1 MATQNEQ
8 QDIVITKGRV
18 MDTETNFDGI
28 RNVGI
33 KAMKQLTW
41 SVILALTVFSVAYAA
56 PISQDAKRELR
67 QPVNCATAEGDI
79 RVLESEKAHAGKQLL
94 SGIMAISPAGAV
106 IGILT
111 GTEGDKLKVATGDYN
126 RQIEAKIAEIK
137 RTCGL

>member
-137 RTCGL
+137 RTCDL